1 MSDELKPTDDV
12 MPENGSNDEAKQP
25 QVSEKKVMNRWVV
38 VMGAIL
44 IQLALG
50 AIYAWSAFT
59 TPLQGNALNPSEYGF
74 SKTEVQLI
82 FSAGLASFA
91 VLVII
96 AGRLL
101 KTHSPR
107 NIALLGGVI
116 LGLGYLLGGLV
127 GASFIGKLFTIG
139 IIGGAGIGLAYVV
152 PIATGVKWF
161 PDKKGLVTGLA
172 VAGFGF
178 GAFIWIL
185 LANPPS
191 ILGFSGLI
199 VQETGAFVYTVANVD
214 MVFMI
219 YGVIFLVMV
228 VLGSLVM
235 VNPPE
240 GWKPAG
246 WNPPALAPG
255 KKASKGFSPRAMM
268 KSPQFW
274 MLWTMFI
281 VGALAGLMV
290 IGNVQN
296 FAKDPVDGFA
306 GHGFTPDQAI
316 DFAVLGAAICLP
328 IFNGA
333 GRIVWGQVSDKI
345 GRKKALM
352 SMFLFQGVMMAAF
365 FYTTSNEYAF
375 YIVAALIGFNFGGN
389 FALFPAAT
397 ADTFG
402 SDKVG
407 INYGFVFTAYGIGGI
422 AGPYLA
428 GFVQDQGMSFSY
440 AFFPAAIMCFV
451 AAGLA
456 LMYKPEAVNKEEEN
470 AA

>member
-1 MSDELKPTDDV
+1 M
-12 MPENGSNDEAKQP
+12 SNDNAKP
-25 QVSEKKVMNRWVV
+25 EVAEIKKVEAEQPKKIMNRWVV
-38 VMGAIL
+38 VIGAVL

-59 TPLQGNALNPSEYGF
+59 TPLSGAASEYGF
-74 SKTEVQLI
+74 TKTETQLI

-91 VLVII
+91 ILVII
-96 AGRLL
+96 AGRLM
-101 KTHSPR
+101 KTYSPR
-107 NIALLGGVI
+107 TIALVGGII
-116 LGLGYLLGGLV
+116 LGVGYILGGLV
-127 GASFIGKLFTIG
+127 GASFIGKLATIG

-199 VQETGAFVYTVANVD
+199 SKTVVDPANPFVYTVANVD

-219 YGVIFLVMV
+219 YGVLFLVMV
-228 VLGSLVM
+228 VIGSIFM
-235 VNPPE
+235 VNPPD

-246 WNPPALAPG
+246 WNPPAPAPG
-255 KKASKGFSPRAMM
+255 KKASKGFSPKAMM

-274 MLWTMFI
+274 MLWAMFI
-281 VGALAGLMV
+281 IGALAGLMV

-296 FAKDPVDGFA
+296 FAKNPTDGFA
-306 GHGFTPDQAI
+306 GHGFTATQAA

-345 GRKKALM
+345 GRKKSLLF
-352 SMFLFQGVMMAAF
+352 MFLFQGAMMAVF
-365 FYTTSNEYAF
+365 FYTTGNEYLF

-407 INYGFVFTAYGIGGI
+407 INYGYVFTAYGIGGI

-428 GFVQDQGMSFSY
+428 GWVQDQGMSFSS
-440 AFFPAAIMCFV
+440 AFIPAAIMCFV